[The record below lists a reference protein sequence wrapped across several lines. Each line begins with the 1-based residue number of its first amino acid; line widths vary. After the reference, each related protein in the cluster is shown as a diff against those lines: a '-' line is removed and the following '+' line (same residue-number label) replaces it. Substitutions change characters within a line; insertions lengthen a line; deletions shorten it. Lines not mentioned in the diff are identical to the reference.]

1 MTKKYFRLTLNERV
15 QHLNLMINFTIL
27 VVTGFALKYSGAL
40 WTSPITEVP
49 AGMTFRGLLHRLSG
63 AALVSL
69 GLYHIL
75 YMALTPR
82 GRSLLADM
90 VPRWKD
96 ALDIWET
103 LKNNFFITRPPK
115 EIKMGRFSFR
125 EKFEYLALIWGTA
138 VMTATGLILW
148 LEVEWLKYFPRWT
161 FDLFRAIHFYEAVLA
176 TLAIVVWH
184 FYAVMLD
191 PDVYPMSWTW
201 ITGNS
206 SEQEMKLE
214 HGLHLEQLEAEEQ
227 MRGSGSTKDLS
238 TGQQGPFAGEMN
250 GERTTVR
257 QFTRRL
263 REFNE
268 WMRNWR
274 GV

>member
-1 MTKKYFRLTLNERV
+1 MKKYVRMTLNERV
-15 QHLNLMINFTIL
+15 QHLNLIINFAIL
-27 VVTGFALKYSGAL
+27 VVTGFALKYSGAA

-63 AALVSL
+63 AAIVSL

-75 YMALTPR
+75 YMVLTPR
-82 GRSLLADM
+82 GRSLLVDL

-96 ALDIWET
+96 ALDVWET
-103 LKNNFFITRPPK
+103 LKNNFYINRPPK

-125 EKFEYLALIWGTA
+125 EKFEYLGLVWGTA
-138 VMTATGLILW
+138 VMTVTGFILW

-161 FDLFRAIHFYEAVLA
+161 FDVARAIHFYLAILA
-176 TLAIVVWH
+176 TLTILVWH

-191 PDVYPMSWTW
+191 PDVYPMSWAW
-201 ITGNS
+201 ITGNI
-206 SEQEMKLE
+206 SEREMKLE

-227 MRGSGSTKDLS
+227 MRGSGSTKDLP
-238 TGQQGPFAGEMN
+238 TGQQGLFAGEVSE
-250 GERTTVR
+250 ERTTVR